1 MSHTNNC
8 EPIVYG
14 GGGVLGGE
22 RKNDSGAGTHRINEA
37 KFRAHFFLKKTARAS
52 VPTRNHLKIIIMIH
66 NG

>member
-8 EPIVYG
+8 EPIVYGGGTGG

-37 KFRAHFFLKKTARAS
+37 KFRAHFFFEENSAGNS
-52 VPTRNHLKIIIMIH
+52 VPTRNH
-66 NG
+66 